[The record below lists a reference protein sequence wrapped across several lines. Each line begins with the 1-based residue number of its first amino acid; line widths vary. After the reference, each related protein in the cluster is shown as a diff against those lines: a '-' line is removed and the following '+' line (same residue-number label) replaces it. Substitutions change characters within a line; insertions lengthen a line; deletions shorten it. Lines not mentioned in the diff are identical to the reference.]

1 MKDGEGINQRT
12 FRHSPWT
19 QTKMWVLTWSGERVT
34 LEKEK
39 GRKVGTAML
48 TA

>member
-12 FRHSPWT
+12 FMQNPRT
-19 QTKMWVLTWSGERVT
+19 TMWGLAWGGKKVCWVREGKS
-34 LEKEK
+34 
-39 GRKVGTAML
+39 RKVGTTI